1 MQVLKLLSRL
11 IDYPSEDLA
20 EHLPDLINIVKAE
33 RSLDAVQQAQLIDFL
48 NDRFSMD
55 MMDWQSEYDG
65 LFDRGRSLSLLL
77 FEHVHGESRDRG
89 QAMVDLHSQYKEA
102 GLEIGVHELPDYIP
116 LYLEFA
122 ATQGEAQAIGWL
134 QDVAPIFAL
143 LTARLQRRKSNYSVL
158 FESLIALSGAEVDLE
173 DVKNQIANEKR
184 DDTKEALDKVWEE
197 EMVKFGADA
206 DTDACGTSNI
216 PKPTDSQRRNHEMPV
231 KIIGAQ

>member
-11 IDYPSEDLA
+11 IDYPTGDLA
-20 EHLPDLINIVKAE
+20 EHLPDLIDLVKAE
-33 RSLDAVQQAQLIDFL
+33 KSLTALQQAQLIDFL

-55 MMDWQSEYDG
+55 IMDWQSEYDG

-116 LYLEFA
+116 LYLEFS
-122 ATQGEAQAIGWL
+122 ATQGDAQAIGWL

-143 LTARLQRRKSNYSVL
+143 LTARLQRRESNYSVL

-173 DVKNQIANEKR
+173 DIRNQIANEKR

-206 DTDACGTSNI
+206 DTDACGTGGI
-216 PKPTDSQRRNHEMPV
+216 PKPSERQSRDHEMPV
-231 KIIGAQ
+231 KIIGVQ